1 MKIHKKTALTAGV
14 LVLGALL
21 LTGCRQANTAPNPG
35 GGPILEITA
44 TGGATKLMILTLN
57 KPAKSGTFK
66 VVYVNP
72 SAGAPEITGNFQIL
86 NGPPRKLKLSNTRPV
101 DHHLDNEYS
110 IDPSNKVDIA
120 GSHEYDLT
128 RLLAML

>member
-1 MKIHKKTALTAGV
+1 MV
-14 LVLGALL
+14 
-21 LTGCRQANTAPNPG
+21 G

-86 NGPPRKLKLSNTRPV
+86 NGTPRKLKLSNTRPV
-101 DHHLDNEYS
+101 DHHLDNEYPINS
-110 IDPSNKVDIA
+110 SNKVDIA